1 MIQTH
6 QFTRVSRGEPMNN
19 RLVEAVIFVGIQGS
33 GKTTFYKERFFE
45 THLRVSRDMLK
56 TRQRQ
61 NVILSACLATRQP
74 FVVDDTNS
82 TKARRAEL
90 IVPARAAGFRVVGF
104 YFRTTLG
111 DAIRRNRQ
119 RPPDRVVPAAGVGG
133 TFKRL
138 EPPSREE
145 GFDELRVVD
154 IAPGGGFVV
163 TDWKGAGPPPK

>member
-1 MIQTH
+1 M
-6 QFTRVSRGEPMNN
+6 RAM
-19 RLVEAVIFVGIQGS
+19 EAVIFVGIQGS
-33 GKTTFYKERFFE
+33 GKTTFYKEKFFE

-61 NVILSACLATRQP
+61 NLILSACLAARQP

-82 TKARRAEL
+82 TRARRAEL
-90 IVPARAAGFRVVGF
+90 IAPARAAGFRVVGI

-138 EPPSREE
+138 ESPSRQE
-145 GFDELRVVD
+145 GFDELRVVE
-154 IAPGGGFVV
+154 IAQDGGFTV
-163 TDWKGAGPPPK
+163 TEWAGEEPPPKP